1 LPCHLLFITI
11 GQPTIRK

>member
-1 LPCHLLFITI
+1 LFITI